1 MSRREQDALERARL
15 EAMNDTLGVSG
26 SVQGRAPQGLGPIRL
41 TASKTRVNEALC
53 GLSRVVVGEEGRLDG
68 YALRGEVL
76 LDDASGEP
84 RLWIRPCVNEAEGE
98 MSAKYDARTY
108 ADIAVLDVRELGS
121 GSTIEVRWEEHPK
134 TLRYRRVQYL
144 KAATA
149 VLAGTMCIVVDAL
162 PGLVGFL
169 FWIIAIIVADR
180 GRKAERDAFDPIA
193 VVDEL
198 LASQSVLPKG

>member
-1 MSRREQDALERARL
+1 MRHTISCTAR
-15 EAMNDTLGVSG
+15 NRPGVLAKIAGAFADRDINIHSL
-26 SVQGRAPQGLGPIRL
+26 A
-41 TASKTRVNEALC
+41 
-53 GLSRVVVGEEGRLDG
+53 
-68 YALRGEVL
+68 
-76 LDDASGEP
+76 
-84 RLWIRPCVNEAEGE
+84 VNEAEGE

-108 ADIAVLDVRELGS
+108 ADIAVLDVRELGR